1 MDPGDPACDP
11 ASDPATRDPTGDPTA
26 QSIPTGQDP
35 LLFLQSLQ
43 MLWST
48 RELRQLREEAWRGFA
63 ALDDPLTSLLDML
76 DGSQGWRGRGPSLE
90 AWVACELKRWLQTR
104 PRPRPAQGSP
114 GLKQLQARAV
124 RVLAESPPSLVE
136 PLVSIFQ
143 LQDADRS
150 PLLAHIHRL
159 HQEGRFKEAVV
170 LGTKL
175 QLQPD
180 LDFETMSTPL
190 LLQDKV
196 HLVERYVDSLPDLQ
210 QRLLALLDSW
220 CQPGFDIR
228 VVARRYPQV
237 TSVRLERLSPR
248 ELSRQVLHLLER
260 YGLDPALCPNVITQQ
275 HLAAL
280 RYLCHKR
287 LVERSLSQESWAEHV
302 QGLVGQNQWLQEQL
316 LQLLTAHNDAAV
328 VARCVLDLSL
338 PTEQLPATVATE
350 LNRLRLQE
358 GTTEAPFE
366 DREDDHYQLPIA
378 REDIHFLASWEALS
392 RHQEELL
399 QPGQVVGMDLEWR
412 PSFCAGG
419 RPRASLM
426 QVAVEG
432 RVFLLDLPELLS
444 PAGGPAPRAFSRL
457 VSQLLSEP
465 SVTKLGYGMA
475 GDLRSLGASYPAL
488 AHAEK
493 QLRGSLDLLQV
504 HKQMRVVD
512 MPAPGVDGA
521 RGPRGLSLLVQ
532 QVLGKPLDKTQQ
544 LSNWDRRP
552 LGEGQLVYAATDAY
566 CLLEVYWA
574 LCREPARFHLSGDLA
589 RSLRL
594 GRSDRSRMQEPP
606 RLQKAL
612 ASPRQVPAEG
622 VAIPEV
628 RARAF
633 RVVCDSMLQGLA
645 RSLRCL
651 GVDVL
656 VLGAGEDHRRAAEVA
671 RQEGR
676 VILTSGLP
684 YQKLRA
690 QVGAGRCLSVDC
702 SLRAR
707 QQAKAVLRHFNVRV
721 TPADIFSRCQACNCD
736 QYLKVSKDMMKQLV
750 WLGSHP
756 EGPSSTGDKTTQNED
771 ERETGEPW
779 DHPPRTHGALAPGPM
794 QDGTEGTTLKG
805 SAPEEAPGCGTYDP
819 PCRWLEEADLRS
831 RAPATLGN
839 GTRLQLAGVPAGVLQ
854 RRALRHFYCCT
865 GCGKVFWEGS
875 HLGRVA
881 AHFQEV
887 LEGAPG
893 SREPGQAPGPAGSSD

>member
-26 QSIPTGQDP
+26 QSVPTGQDP

-180 LDFETMSTPL
+180 LDFETMSAPL

-228 VVARRYPQV
+228 VVARWYPQV

-248 ELSRQVLHLLER
+248 ELSRQVLRLLER
-260 YGLDPALCPNVITQQ
+260 YGLDPALCPNMITQQ

-378 REDIHFLASWEALS
+378 REDIYFLASWEALS

-399 QPGQVVGMDLEWR
+399 QPGQVVGVDLEWR

-432 RVFLLDLPELLS
+432 RVFLLDLPKLLS

-457 VSQLLSEP
+457 VSRLLSEP

-656 VLGAGEDHRRAAEVA
+656 VLGAGEDHRRAAE
-671 RQEGR
+671 
-676 VILTSGLP
+676 
-684 YQKLRA
+684 
-690 QVGAGRCLSVDC
+690 
-702 SLRAR
+702 
-707 QQAKAVLRHFNVRV
+707 
-721 TPADIFSRCQACNCD
+721 ACNCD

-771 ERETGEPW
+771 ERET
-779 DHPPRTHGALAPGPM
+779 
-794 QDGTEGTTLKG
+794 G

>member
-26 QSIPTGQDP
+26 QSVPTGQDP

-180 LDFETMSTPL
+180 LDFETMSAPL

-228 VVARRYPQV
+228 VVARWYPQV

-248 ELSRQVLHLLER
+248 ELSRQVLRLLER
-260 YGLDPALCPNVITQQ
+260 YGLDPALCPNMITQQ

-399 QPGQVVGMDLEWR
+399 QPGQVVGVDLEWK

-432 RVFLLDLPELLS
+432 RVFLLDLPKLLS

-457 VSQLLSEP
+457 VSRLLSEP

-656 VLGAGEDHRRAAEVA
+656 VLGAGEDHRRAAE
-671 RQEGR
+671 
-676 VILTSGLP
+676 
-684 YQKLRA
+684 
-690 QVGAGRCLSVDC
+690 
-702 SLRAR
+702 
-707 QQAKAVLRHFNVRV
+707 
-721 TPADIFSRCQACNCD
+721 ACNCD

-771 ERETGEPW
+771 ERET
-779 DHPPRTHGALAPGPM
+779 
-794 QDGTEGTTLKG
+794 G